1 MRRRDLPLYL
11 AGASAT
17 LAALPAR
24 AATEGRDYHRLP
36 QAQPVAVPGKIEV
49 IEFFGYWC
57 PHCSALEPELEA
69 WARKLPA
76 DVILRRMPVAF
87 RPSEDVLQRLYF
99 GIESLGWV
107 DQLHRKVFG
116 AVHVQRLPLR
126 TDAEAAAFAKSQG
139 LDDAKLLDAMKSF
152 SVATK
157 VRQAKQLAENYKLDA
172 VPTLFV
178 QGRYKTSVADAGGPA
193 RLFPVLDD
201 LIALARKG

>member
-11 AGASAT
+11 AGASA
-17 LAALPAR
+17 AFGVLPVR
-24 AATEGRDYHRLP
+24 AATEGREYERLS
-36 QAQPVAVPGKIEV
+36 QAQPVAVPGKVEV

-57 PHCSALEPELEA
+57 PHCNALEPDLEA

-76 DVILRRMPVAF
+76 DVNLRRMPVAF
-87 RPSEDVLQRLYF
+87 RPAEDVLQRLYF

-107 DQLHRKVFG
+107 DQLHRKVFS

-126 TDAEAAAFAKSQG
+126 TDAEAADFAKSQG
-139 LDDAKLLDAMKSF
+139 LDGAKLLDAMKSF

-157 VRQAKQLAENYKLDA
+157 VRQAKQLAENYKLNA
-172 VPTLFV
+172 VPSFFV
-178 QGRYKTSVADAGGPA
+178 QGRYRTSVADAGGPQ
-193 RLFPVLDD
+193 RLFGVLDE